1 MKKIYNI
8 RTDREFTDNV
18 ESFHFC
24 LDALGEDYDAQYYSF
39 KGKYEKIYNDCMNAV
54 RDYKYSVEYFKE
66 HIKDDFYSAALKNID
81 FEKINLD
88 ELEYNVNRYYS
99 IRYNRYKKWK
109 KLLDEWRNRI
119 SDESSNNYS
128 ELKKLYIDNA
138 NVIGITCIQ
147 SGTKDFNENY
157 PSFDVVIIDEAS
169 KSTPPDIILPMLKGR
184 KIILVGD
191 HKQLPPFIDQNAY
204 DEIEEDDD
212 QLKKLIKVSL
222 FEELY
227 EKSGTDMRTMLFRQ
241 YRMHKDIAALINQF
255 YVNTDAGRLESP
267 ASEFKR
273 HCCQGRGINADN
285 HVIWYDVPNIEKY
298 YEKKN
303 NKSYSNEFEAEC
315 IKKSYVY

>member
-1 MKKIYNI
+1 M
-8 RTDREFTDNV
+8 FL
-18 ESFHFC
+18 F
-24 LDALGEDYDAQYYSF
+24 LP
-39 KGKYEKIYNDCMNAV
+39 
-54 RDYKYSVEYFKE
+54 
-66 HIKDDFYSAALKNID
+66 ALKNFD

-128 ELKKLYIDNA
+128 ELKKLYIENA

-227 EKSGTDMRTMLFRQ
+227 EKSGTDMRTYAFQ
-241 YRMHKDIAALINQF
+241 AYRMHKDIAALINQF
-255 YVNTDAGRLESP
+255 YVNTTLEDWNRL
-267 ASEFKR
+267 R
-273 HCCQGRGINADN
+273 LNLNGIA
-285 HVIWYDVPNIEKY
+285 VRDVGSMLTIM
-298 YEKKN
+298 
-303 NKSYSNEFEAEC
+303 
-315 IKKSYVY
+315 